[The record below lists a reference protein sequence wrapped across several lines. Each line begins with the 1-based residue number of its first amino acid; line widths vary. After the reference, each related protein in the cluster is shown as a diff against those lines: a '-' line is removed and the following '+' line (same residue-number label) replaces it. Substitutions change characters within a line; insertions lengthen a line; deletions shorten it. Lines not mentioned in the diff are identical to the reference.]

1 MTGISFKKDGKIYD
15 FTAGPFVLKKG
26 DYVIV
31 ETEKGLA
38 FGTVEIPPRLKSI
51 PERKLK
57 PVYRIAQPKDIEKH
71 LTNLK
76 LEKQAFD
83 FCNKKIEERGL
94 GMRLVDVQYFF
105 DGSKITFFFTANSRV
120 DFRELIKDLTKELK
134 TRIELRQIG
143 VRNQAKMVG
152 GLGICGREI
161 CCSSYMKEFH
171 IISIKMAKEQN
182 LSMNPN
188 KISGTCGRLLC
199 CLRYEYDSY
208 CDMKKGMPKIGKTV
222 STPSGDGKVIRQNIL
237 QDKITVIIDDI
248 EKEFKVCEIKHIQKP
263 KKNKMKVAKK
273 NEE

>member
-1 MTGISFKKDGKIYD
+1 MIKMTGISFKKDGKIYD

-26 DYVIV
+26 DYVMV

-38 FGTVEIPPRLKSI
+38 FGTVEIPPKLKPI
-51 PERKLK
+51 PKRKLK
-57 PVYRIAQPKDIEKH
+57 PVYRMAQPKDIEKH
-71 LTNLK
+71 MANLE

-83 FCNKKIEERGL
+83 FCNKKIEERSL
-94 GMRLVDVQYFF
+94 TMKLVEAQYFF
-105 DGSKITFFFTANSRV
+105 DGSKITFFFTADSRI

-143 VRNQAKMVG
+143 IRNQAKMVG

-199 CLRYEYDSY
+199 CLQYEYDSY
-208 CDMKKGMPKIGKTV
+208 CDMRKGMPKIGKTV
-222 STPSGDGKVIRQNIL
+222 TTPSGDGKVIRQNIL
-237 QDKITVIIDDI
+237 QNKTTVIIDNI
-248 EKEFKVCEIKHIQKP
+248 EKEFKVCDITHIKPHRQIKT
-263 KKNKMKVAKK
+263 K
-273 NEE
+273 